1 MKLIGEKSCLII
13 TGEKSGEEHALSFF
27 KELKMESPD
36 TQFFG
41 VGGEDLKSAG
51 LELLFNLKDFSSWG
65 YSEVIFKIPFYI
77 KAMNRILDEVEKRNC
92 QVAIL
97 VDYQSFNLKL
107 AGKLKKRGVEVLYY
121 VAPQAWAWKEYRV
134 KKLSEYVNTL
144 FTIIPFEKQ
153 WFHDRGVQKVI
164 SIDHPLWTTYE
175 KDLLN
180 FSSINFDPTSKKIMR
195 LLLLPGSRNF
205 EVTLLLPEFVESIR
219 LLQKEFHLEVSI
231 VKSSSVREDLYRPYN
246 QYFDKIY
253 THEELVVAL
262 KASDFALAA
271 SGTVTLTCALFEV
284 PTVVCYKT
292 SLLNQF
298 IFEAVVRY
306 KWFISLANIVQNRAV
321 FPELLQDQVTSYN
334 IVSHFRFWY
343 YNQKD
348 YLELKEQLKQTKKL
362 VKGEGMNIPQYIKKV
377 INYSYGKKIGT
388 FS

>member
-1 MKLIGEKSCLII
+1 MNPVGKSCLII

-27 KELKMESPD
+27 KELRFNSPD
-36 TQFFG
+36 TKFFG

-51 LELLFNLKDFSSWG
+51 LELLYNLKDFSSWG

-77 KAMNRILDEVEKRNC
+77 KAMNHILDEVEKRNC
-92 QVAIL
+92 KVAIL

-107 AGKLKKRGVEVLYY
+107 AGKLKARGVEVLYY

-134 KKLSEYVNTL
+134 KKLSAYVNTL
-144 FTIIPFEKQ
+144 FTIIPFEKK
-153 WFHDRGVQKVI
+153 WFHNRGVKKVV

-175 KDLLN
+175 KELKS
-180 FSSINFDPTSKKIMR
+180 FSSTFFVPGNKKPMR
-195 LLLLPGSRNF
+195 LLLLPGSRQF
-205 EVTLLLPEFVESIR
+205 EVALLLPEFIKSIL
-219 LLQKEFHLEVSI
+219 LLQKEFPLEVSI
-231 VKSSSVREDLYRPYN
+231 VKSSGVSENLYESYN

-253 THEELVVAL
+253 TNEDLVIAL
-262 KASDFALAA
+262 KSTDFALAS

-306 KWFISLANIVQNRAV
+306 KWFISLANIVQNRTV
-321 FPELLQDQVTSYN
+321 FPELLQDEVSSYN
-334 IVSHFRFWY
+334 IVSHLKFWC
-343 YNQKD
+343 NNERD
-348 YLELKEQLKQTKKL
+348 YRELKEQLKLTKKL
-362 VKGEGMNIPQYIKKV
+362 VRGEGIDVPQYLANV
-377 INYSYGKKIGT
+377 INYSYGKKLDT